1 MSQQRDSELPLFSL
15 SAILK
20 ATDNLSPENM
30 LGEGGFG
37 AVYRVRH
44 YKMDMNFFC
53 YKLRKLVIQ

>member
-20 ATDNLSPENM
+20 ATDNLSTENM

-44 YKMDMNFFC
+44 
-53 YKLRKLVIQ
+53 